1 MVLITNASMFHRP
14 AVQRGLAILDAHQG
28 EIWAKLEAG
37 TPEFFQ
43 QVDRTPIPFRQILDN
58 ITAAA
63 QVRPLVIQSLWMRIR
78 GEPPPQTELE
88 AFCDRLT
95 EIVAAGGRLQR
106 VQVYTVARPPAESF
120 VSALSDAEVDA
131 IAQLVQ
137 RRTGL
142 EVKAYYGTSDASQE
156 QP

>member
-1 MVLITNASMFHRP
+1 
-14 AVQRGLAILDAHQG
+14 
-28 EIWAKLEAG
+28 
-37 TPEFFQ
+37 
-43 QVDRTPIPFRQILDN
+43 
-58 ITAAA
+58 
-63 QVRPLVIQSLWMRIR
+63 MRIR